1 MIVSFLCRFV
11 YVVWFVGVVSV
22 RVVLFGPIVL
32 RASAVPLSYVIF
44 TVYGLS
50 KDCLAVA
57 VACGFCGSWL
67 ASAWEMMSTA
77 PMRTLTRIAMSII
90 EVCIAYMWFCRLF
103 LLTVLVGI
111 KMFIGVVS
119 VVVCMDSDAVQSS
132 DASFDG
138 SFGLI
143 GDFHFM
149 LSADEFRER
158 LDLAD
163 VIFFEYPDSE
173 IENAGFVNSV
183 RNGYEYGGL
192 LMAIASGI
200 MFVNNRLFARGS
212 LVYVLLNEY
221 REKLYG
227 VEGSEE
233 RSMYLKAKDDVGFVK
248 FGLMLFLLVIV
259 PRRFIML
266 FLEKVALRTSGK
278 ESDES
283 VVAEDYHAM
292 LSDDGERTEGMDERD
307 EAMVENIESYLAEHP
322 SVDDVVLVVG
332 MAHAASII
340 RLLVENGVVGSET
353 IELLNE
359 DVSSEFLR
367 ESSQYNTIDE
377 DFFEL

>member
-1 MIVSFLCRFV
+1 MFI
-11 YVVWFVGVVSV
+11 
-22 RVVLFGPIVL
+22 RVV
-32 RASAVPLSYVIF
+32 R
-44 TVYGLS
+44 
-50 KDCLAVA
+50 
-57 VACGFCGSWL
+57 
-67 ASAWEMMSTA
+67 
-77 PMRTLTRIAMSII
+77 
-90 EVCIAYMWFCRLF
+90 
-103 LLTVLVGI
+103 
-111 KMFIGVVS
+111 
-119 VVVCMDSDAVQSS
+119 VVVCMDSDSVQSS
-132 DASFDG
+132 DATFDG

-149 LSADEFRER
+149 LSADEFREW
-158 LDLAD
+158 LDSAD

-173 IENAGFVNSV
+173 IANAGFVNSV
-183 RNGYEYGGL
+183 RNGSEYGGL
-192 LMAIASGI
+192 LMAIVSGI

-233 RSMYLKAKDDVGFVK
+233 RSMYLKAKEDVGFVK
-248 FGLMLFLLVIV
+248 VGLMLFLLVIV

-266 FLEKVALRTSGK
+266 FLERVALRTSGK

-283 VVAEDYHAM
+283 VVSEDYHAM

-353 IELLNE
+353 IELLND